1 MHVTRHR
8 GAVVALLAA
17 VAIAAG
23 LPAAGQV
30 RAAQTGAAWA
40 RIGGAAQQT
49 GAVVRR
55 LAPAQGSSAVGMAA
69 IPFTAPQDVS
79 STGTLT
85 PTATATATM
94 TATATATATNTPTS
108 TPTPRP
114 TKTRTPTPRP
124 TQTHTPTP
132 RPTRTDT
139 PTPSPTETPTPTPS
153 PTNTPTPTA
162 TATPQPLSVQLL
174 AVGAYQQVKGK
185 EQRVTTI
192 VKGSQVRLKII
203 VQVANAPRTG
213 VYLSATWELWDLGK
227 VKRFLHY
234 NQPFHLLNGTTGL
247 FYDFVVPS
255 ATLPTGSYRYS
266 GAIMF
271 HGVVQQKV
279 TILHVKGQIK
289 IVVPV
294 RVHYAHLRLTVPA
307 GWQLDFSQD
316 SNGRRATGKDTLIMI
331 SASRRALVDVVS
343 LGLDVT
349 PSTADL
355 RAFPAQ
361 LLKQEF
367 PNGVKKTKTIF
378 FNGQIDG
385 HDVFAAQGEVTISG
399 RASLA
404 LAIATNKKRQFYAFT
419 VVNYFKSA
427 PQSEM
432 RAALAA
438 IFGAKLD

>member
-1 MHVTRHR
+1 MHIR
-8 GAVVALLAA
+8 GYRGVVVALLAA
-17 VAIAAG
+17 VAIATG
-23 LPAAGQV
+23 LPASAAVIAAG
-30 RAAQTGAAWA
+30 TGSAWA
-40 RIGGAAQQT
+40 PVAGAAQQT
-49 GAVVRR
+49 GVVVRR
-55 LAPAQGSSAVGMAA
+55 LAPAQGSSAVGAA
-69 IPFTAPQDVS
+69 VPFTAPQDVS

-85 PTATATATM
+85 PTTTATLTP
-94 TATATATATNTPTS
+94 TVTATATN

-124 TQTHTPTP
+124 TKTHTPTP
-132 RPTRTDT
+132 RPTNT
-139 PTPSPTETPTPTPS
+139 PTPSPTDTPTPS
-153 PTNTPTPTA
+153 PTNTPTN
-162 TATPQPLSVQLL
+162 TATPQPLSVQILS
-174 AVGAYQQVKGK
+174 VGAYQQVKGK
-185 EQRVTTI
+185 EQRVTTV
-192 VKGSQVRLKII
+192 VKGSRVRLKII

-213 VYLSATWELWDLGK
+213 VYLSATWDLWNLGK
-227 VKRFLHY
+227 IKRFLHY

-255 ATLPTGSYRYS
+255 ASLATGSYRYS

-271 HGVVQQKV
+271 HGVVQEKV

-289 IVVPV
+289 VVVPV

-307 GWQLDFSQD
+307 GWQVDFSQD

-331 SASRRALVDVVS
+331 SPSRRALVDVVS
-343 LGLDVT
+343 LSLDVT

-355 RAFPAQ
+355 RAFPPQ

-367 PNGVKKTKTIF
+367 PDGVKNTKTIY

-385 HDVFAAQGEVTISG
+385 HDVFAAQGDVIISG
-399 RASLA
+399 RQSSA

-419 VVNYFKSA
+419 VVNYFKTA

-432 RAALAA
+432 RAALAS
-438 IFGAKLD
+438 IFGATLD